1 MLFPFHNANGHEKSF
16 FCRSLKL
23 CLVFVFLFLQAPSTS
38 SSDGLPS
45 LVASRLRR
53 LPADCRAFETYLNLL
68 LSHPVIA
75 DDSTLVKFVT
85 EPQAV
90 PRVRLKKGE

>member
-1 MLFPFHNANGHEKSF
+1 M
-16 FCRSLKL
+16 
-23 CLVFVFLFLQAPSTS
+23 S
-38 SSDGLPS
+38 SNDGLPS
-45 LVASRLRR
+45 LSISSKRR

-68 LSHPVIA
+68 LTHPVIA

-90 PRVRLKKGE
+90 PRVRLKKGLFLNLSFRLPSYFVCLTSELFLGGPRHLYD

>member
-1 MLFPFHNANGHEKSF
+1 M
-16 FCRSLKL
+16 
-23 CLVFVFLFLQAPSTS
+23 
-38 SSDGLPS
+38 
-45 LVASRLRR
+45 SRERR

-68 LSHPVIA
+68 LTHPVIA

-90 PRVRLKKGE
+90 PRVRLKKGNKSRDLCRALAITTRYQIESLDRAQEFDSFHA